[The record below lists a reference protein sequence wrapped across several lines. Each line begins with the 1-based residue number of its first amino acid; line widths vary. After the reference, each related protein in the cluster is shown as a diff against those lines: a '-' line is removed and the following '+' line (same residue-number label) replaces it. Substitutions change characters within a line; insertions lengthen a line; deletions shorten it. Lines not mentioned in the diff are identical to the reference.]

1 MMSAAHCAAGRP
13 ARRDEAAFAAGTAP
27 AATRLSREEIT
38 IAEPGARAVPVER
51 LGCLGW
57 SWERCFGRQLMTV
70 DPEPGSVPGPV
81 GEDAP
86 AGPPPVSGP
95 EGAAGPSAMLAA
107 TADRERAID
116 VLKAGFA
123 EGRLTRDEHDDR
135 VARVYAARTY
145 GELAP
150 LVADLPAGALA
161 SVPYYLAAGCPPARA
176 AVPPVINS
184 LAVASLICGLA
195 EVPTLGLSA
204 LPAVMLGARARQEI
218 RETGQRGEALAVTG
232 LILGWTGLVL
242 FFTAVLGIM
251 IWLVLPPA
259 PGTGGPIGG

>member
-1 MMSAAHCAAGRP
+1 
-13 ARRDEAAFAAGTAP
+13 
-27 AATRLSREEIT
+27 
-38 IAEPGARAVPVER
+38 
-51 LGCLGW
+51 
-57 SWERCFGRQLMTV
+57 MTV
-70 DPEPGSVPGPV
+70 DPEPGSVPGPA

-86 AGPPPVSGP
+86 ADPSPADLLPAGGPGR
-95 EGAAGPSAMLAA
+95 AAGPPAMLAG

-123 EGRLTRDEHDDR
+123 EGRLTHAEHDDR

-150 LVADLPAGALA
+150 LVADLPGG
-161 SVPYYLAAGCPPARA
+161 VPYYLAAGHPAARA
-176 AVPPVINS
+176 PAPPVINS

-204 LPAVMLGARARQEI
+204 LPAVVLGARARQEI
-218 RETGQRGEALAVTG
+218 RETGERGEVLAVAG
-232 LILGWTGLVL
+232 LVLGWTALAL
-242 FFTAVLGIM
+242 FSVAVLGIM

-259 PGTGGPIGG
+259 PGTGGPVGG

>member
-1 MMSAAHCAAGRP
+1 
-13 ARRDEAAFAAGTAP
+13 
-27 AATRLSREEIT
+27 
-38 IAEPGARAVPVER
+38 
-51 LGCLGW
+51 
-57 SWERCFGRQLMTV
+57 MTV
-70 DPEPGSVPGPV
+70 DPEPGSVPGPA

-86 AGPPPVSGP
+86 ADPPSADPPSADPPSMGAP
-95 EGAAGPSAMLAA
+95 ERAAGPPAVSAMLAG

-123 EGRLTRDEHDDR
+123 EGRLTRAEHDDR

-150 LVADLPAGALA
+150 LVADLPAGLQG
-161 SVPYYLAAGCPPARA
+161 SVPYYLATGYPAAGAP
-176 AVPPVINS
+176 VPPVINS

-204 LPAVMLGARARQEI
+204 LPAVVLGARARQEI
-218 RETGQRGEALAVTG
+218 RETGQRGEALAVAG
-232 LILGWTGLVL
+232 LVLGWTALVL
-242 FFTAVLGIM
+242 FSAAVLGIM
-251 IWLVLPPA
+251 IWLMLPPA